1 METTQTPTKE
11 PIQNS
16 KSSSLCL
23 SLKLVSAASLPAGCP
38 PPHAHSTCQGKPCFC
53 ECLWRDNTLLAAVP
67 KVSVMSGPWI
77 CPFSLRT
84 CFVQV
89 YKVPAA
95 VILPSF
101 QWETGSLICLNV
113 KEITEL
119 SSLPVRL
126 LFSCRSPFVTGW
138 WFVLKHPHSHRPI
151 FPGAPASF
159 CPFPLQLLLQPLLL
173 CRFLD
178 SCFPGP
184 WPRAIHIS
192 SFRSLLGL
200 VFPFSLLLFLTI
212 LSPQAFPWT
221 SNNAAAGKNMLTRLK
236 NFCSDICSKGT
247 VGMT

>member
-11 PIQNS
+11 PTQNS

-38 PPHAHSTCQGKPCFC
+38 PPHAHSTCQGEPCFC

-77 CPFSLRT
+77 CPSSFRT

-89 YKVPAA
+89 YKVPSTVSA

-101 QWETGSLICLNV
+101 QWESGSLICLNV

-119 SSLPVRL
+119 FSLPVRL

-159 CPFPLQLLLQPLLL
+159 CPFPLPFAAPPAASLPPQV
-173 CRFLD
+173 
-178 SCFPGP
+178 PGLMLP
-184 WPRAIHIS
+184 WSLTS
-192 SFRSLLGL
+192 SH
-200 VFPFSLLLFLTI
+200 PHLLFLFSAGFSFSF
-212 LSPQAFPWT
+212 LLVAFPHHSQST
-221 SNNAAAGKNMLTRLK
+221 SFSL
-236 NFCSDICSKGT
+236 NFK
-247 VGMT
+247 